1 MAKTL
6 PLSRLMTP
14 NVMRI
19 SDIMPAKM
27 DDEELEPVLD
37 AETNVQNR
45 DLVIANWMLGP
56 EKTSVDPAANADYW
70 QKLAAA
76 WNVTE
81 EEARR
86 QLCANC
92 EYFNNTPAKLAE
104 MEAVPLDA
112 YDMDGGGRG
121 YCTKFDFICH
131 SLRAC
136 QAWEEKE
143 FEDD

>member
-1 MAKTL
+1 MRKPL
-6 PLSRLMTP
+6 PLSRLRTP

-19 SDIMPAKM
+19 SDIAPAIG
-27 DDEELEPVLD
+27 EEAEPID

-56 EKTSVDPAANADYW
+56 ERTSVDPAANPEYW
-70 QKLAAA
+70 QRLAAA

-86 QLCANC
+86 HLCANC
-92 EYFNNTPAKLAE
+92 EYYNNTPAKLAE
-104 MEAVPLDA
+104 MEAVPLDEF
-112 YDMDGGGRG
+112 DMDGGGRG
-121 YCTKFDFICH
+121 FCTKFDFICH
-131 SLRAC
+131 SLRSC

-143 FEDD
+143 FEED